1 MDEQNKPFDTVSI
14 VILVLISLANDA
26 AEVFFSLLA
35 ATGIGLAGEAI
46 MEPINFCVDCIVT
59 PWFFMKCG
67 FGGPTM
73 AQLLDDVL
81 SAIGIPGRT
90 VCVVFGIYVANN
102 PGSFFGRVGQVVA
115 TVETGG
121 EAGLVSEGAGALQV
135 GEKAAQ
141 EAENLGGTALKAEG
155 GAATSAS
162 TEEGSATGAARAKK
176 AKEEELERKM
186 QPEGER
192 PPEEIAQKEIFE
204 ETPQNIRQE
213 EGKAEEDRDIPRPSN
228 LISMDDI
235 RRNPNAAETRRNLT
249 RPKASRDITAE
260 DGGQNE
266 ENQPMDLA
274 A

>member
-14 VILVLISLANDA
+14 VILILISLANDA

-81 SAIGIPGRT
+81 STIGIPGRT

-121 EAGLVSEGAGALQV
+121 EAGLVSEGAGALQA

-141 EAENLGGTALKAEG
+141 EAENLGSTAIKAEG
-155 GAATSAS
+155 GAATAGAETGS
-162 TEEGSATGAARAKK
+162 TADTARAKK

-213 EGKAEEDRDIPRPSN
+213 EGKIEKDQDIPRPSN
-228 LISMDDI
+228 VVSMDDI

-249 RPKASRDITAE
+249 SPKASHDITAE
-260 DGGQNE
+260 DGNQNE